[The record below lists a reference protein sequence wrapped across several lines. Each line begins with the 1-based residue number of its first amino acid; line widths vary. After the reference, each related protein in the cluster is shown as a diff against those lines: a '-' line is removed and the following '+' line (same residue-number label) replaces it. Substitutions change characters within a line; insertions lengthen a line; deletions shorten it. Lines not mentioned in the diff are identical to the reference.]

1 MPLSVGSQPSSQER
15 NYHHEQ
21 RSRQDRRK
29 LQALRN
35 TRSTTHVD
43 QLTHH
48 QRSVLPSL
56 CSVRDSPLSLPRVYL
71 NLPTH
76 RLNRFAQSKALSFV
90 PPDGRFT
97 LMEYRFDPS
106 ANKPGAAPPLTAA
119 AAAQVQVQVPFTLRA
134 TLSITDHGGPYPRS
148 AHLTYQPINYC
159 PRRIRT
165 DIHAPRR
172 SARGRRRRALSRLRS
187 DGRNEHRRYRWR

>member
-1 MPLSVGSQPSSQER
+1 MSRLPPALSVGIHPPSQEW
-15 NYHHEQ
+15 NHHHEQ

-35 TRSTTHVD
+35 TRSTAHVD

-56 CSVRDSPLSLPRVYL
+56 CSVRDSLLSLPSFYP
-71 NLPTH
+71 NLLTH

-106 ANKPGAAPPLTAA
+106 ANKPGAAPALTAA

-134 TLSITDHGGPYPRS
+134 TLSITDHGGPSLLS
-148 AHLTYQPINYC
+148 AHLTIYLTNYR
-159 PRRIRT
+159 PQ
-165 DIHAPRR
+165 AP
-172 SARGRRRRALSRLRS
+172 SS
-187 DGRNEHRRYRWR
+187 